1 MNVKKLSYL
10 HDGLVFALVIL
21 YLAIFPIPITVNDD
35 AYVYFTYARNFAE
48 GRPFAYDPRNIPSE
62 GFTSI
67 LYMLL
72 IVPAELL
79 DINPFFFG
87 VLINMTAL
95 ALSVVW
101 IGQTIR
107 AMRVMPE
114 AFANLFTLFLA
125 VLVLNDQSI
134 PKLVYAGFESVFS
147 LLWATGM
154 IVSVAKALDAEQT
167 ERARKRWQSVFFVMA
182 FLAHLVRP
190 EYLLIGGLCGAI
202 LLWRAPERAALL
214 RRAAIFVL
222 VMVGYYLLKLAIFGD
237 PFPTGFYRKV
247 RSSQLGIYIIRD
259 WTVQYK
265 ALIVLAGLFS
275 GALLVTLGKRAAW
288 LLASIGGALSICVF
302 YLQSTPLAPF
312 YHRFLITPI
321 WVVYITLAFG
331 PVWWVTSGA
340 QRVLKVQ
347 RAWLLS
353 APLSL
358 ILIGA
363 TILAAPTLGEGN
375 FYQRVID
382 TVQQHL
388 YLRAGSYWRS
398 QLSDP
403 SAVTVVFGDAGA
415 VPYALGSR
423 FIDPN
428 GLTEPP
434 IAHLFR
440 LPDGE
445 EKTERFVAHVLSN
458 QPDIIIDYQWY
469 WYQPQEGEKLSI
481 SAPVN
486 FHSPFQEQMPA
497 AIYEAYRDY
506 GMLYGC
512 SVQLYVRMLILIRRD
527 SPYGAENLYKAFC
540 SYPGAF
546 RFAEELV
553 VHSEG
558 RAINFPPYVPEA
570 AAR

>member
-10 HDGLVFALVIL
+10 HDGLVFALIIL
-21 YLAIFPIPITVNDD
+21 YLAIFPIPITATDD

-62 GFTSI
+62 GFTSF

-79 DINPFFFG
+79 DINPFFFS

-125 VLVLNDQSI
+125 VLVLNDQNI

-154 IVSVAKALDAEQT
+154 IVSVARALDAEQT

-237 PFPTGFYRKV
+237 LFPTGFYRKV
-247 RSSQLGIYIIRD
+247 RSSRLGVSMLKE
-259 WTVQYK
+259 WLNQYWS
-265 ALIVLAGLFS
+265 LLVVAGLVLILS
-275 GALLVTLGKRAAW
+275 GAVLNRRAMW
-288 LLASIGGALSICVF
+288 LFALTGGAVSILLFYSQSAPLSNW
-302 YLQSTPLAPF
+302 
-312 YHRFLITPI
+312 YHRFLIMPTWAI
-321 WVVYITLAFG
+321 CVALAFG
-331 PVWWVTSGA
+331 AVLVASYVKG
-340 QRVLKVQ
+340 RVLKGRLARQWHVY
-347 RAWLLS
+347 
-353 APLSL
+353 LSL

-363 TILAAPTLGEGN
+363 TIVSAPKIANGN
-375 FYQRVID
+375 FYQRVSEV
-382 TVQQHL
+382 VQEDSYIQI
-388 YLRAGSYWRS
+388 GNYWRS
-398 QLSDP
+398 QLADP
-403 SAVTVVFGDAGA
+403 NSLTLVFNDAGII
-415 VPYALGSR
+415 PYVLPSR
-423 FIDPN
+423 FIDRQ

-445 EKTERFVAHVLSN
+445 EKTERFLAHVLGN
-458 QPDIIIDYQWY
+458 QPDIIVDYWFEQRKEGQRLIVTPKID
-469 WYQPQEGEKLSI
+469 I
-481 SAPVN
+481 
-486 FHSPFQEQMPA
+486 HSPFHGQIPA
-497 AIYEAYRDY
+497 AVYEAYRDF

-512 SVQLYVRMLILIRRD
+512 SIGPILILIRRD

-540 SYPGAF
+540 SYPSAF
-546 RFAEELV
+546 RFAEGLTV
-553 VHSEG
+553 YSEG